1 MVKYAVSFAD
11 TFFDLN
17 YVEIVEAY
25 GEMEAIAKHSMSQ
38 LSVDDMIENN
48 IHTYQQAITHYK
60 DNYFTL
66 IGVKGIQTEVSN
78 EK

>member
-25 GEMEAIAKHSMSQ
+25 EEMEAIAKHSMSK
-38 LSVDDMIENN
+38 LSIDDMINKN
-48 IHTYQQAITHYK
+48 IYTYQQAITHYR

-66 IGVKGIQTEVSN
+66 IGIKKV
-78 EK
+78 